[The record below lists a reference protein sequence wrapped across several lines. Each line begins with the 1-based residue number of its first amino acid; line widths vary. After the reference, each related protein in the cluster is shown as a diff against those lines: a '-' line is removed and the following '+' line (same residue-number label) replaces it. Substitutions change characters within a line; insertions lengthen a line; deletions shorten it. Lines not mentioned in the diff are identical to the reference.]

1 MMKNKV
7 LVITGMHRSGT
18 SLTTQWLQKCGL
30 HIGEQFLGAGI
41 GNTDGHFEDIDFV
54 EAHRGILRKLTG
66 NDEGLL
72 NLDNICIPADQQNIL
87 QTLVEK
93 KQAAQ
98 HQWGWK
104 DPRTCLF
111 LDVYREILPG
121 AKYLVILRD
130 YRSVV
135 SSLLSRRFKQ
145 SAHRYAMKGGVARL
159 IWDYFKQPYRK
170 KQLLNNYGDIYLKAW
185 ITYNQRILQH
195 LLLQPEESC
204 LVIDQNRLPVT
215 NRAIY
220 NHLTITWEMDLRY
233 YDFSK
238 VYKGNLLS
246 EEWDI
251 AAYIKDKSLL
261 ENAETLQGALLLHTP
276 Y

>member
-1 MMKNKV
+1 MKNKV

-18 SLTTQWLQKCGL
+18 SLITQWLQKCGL
-30 HIGEQFLGAGI
+30 HIGTQFLGAGI

-72 NLDNICIPADQQNIL
+72 NLDNIC
-87 QTLVEK
+87 LVGDEEK
-93 KQAAQ
+93 VLEELVRRKQSW
-98 HQWGWK
+98 HGQWGWK

-111 LDVYREILPG
+111 LDAYREILPA

-130 YRSVV
+130 YKSVV
-135 SSLLSRRFKQ
+135 SSLLSRRFKK
-145 SAHRYAMKGGVARL
+145 SDHKYATKGGIAQL
-159 IWDYFKQPYRK
+159 IWKYCKKPTRK
-170 KQLLNNYGDIYLKAW
+170 RKLLNTYGDKYLKAW

-195 LLLQPEESC
+195 LLLQPENSC
-204 LVIDQNRLPVT
+204 LVIDHTKLTVT

-220 NHLTITWEMDLRY
+220 NHLTVEWELDLQF

-246 EEWDI
+246 DVWDV
-251 AAYIKDKSLL
+251 AAYIKDKRLL
-261 ENAETLQGALLLHTP
+261 EEAEALQASLLLHAA